1 MKSNDFKSSLTLFI
15 LSLILVFVSSC
26 KNDELLSE
34 SRQFNYATYNAY
46 KSMNLNVPLSKA
58 KGSSTSRT
66 TQDLVSYYED
76 VIVDVNNYFDSQL
89 TLTSLDYDYINNI
102 ALDQSTAEVE
112 LSYLNNTDEMLI
124 NQFNT
129 DIIQYG
135 FENAKYNLQNT
146 ILSLNLSDEQFNKYN
161 NFINILM
168 LLNNY
173 DPNILIEGLNA
184 GSITG
189 RNAACGESIAAYSL
203 ATIGLAGCVV
213 TGPFAPIVCGAAIA
227 SKVLAFRAMLRDCR

>member
-1 MKSNDFKSSLTLFI
+1 MKIIQSFWTGKHNNIEYSFGWLSNEYHYLSWI
-15 LSLILVFVSSC
+15 LSCNQLR
-26 KNDELLSE
+26 K
-34 SRQFNYATYNAY
+34 
-46 KSMNLNVPLSKA
+46 
-58 KGSSTSRT
+58 
-66 TQDLVSYYED
+66 YYD
-76 VIVDVNNYFDSQL
+76 
-89 TLTSLDYDYINNI
+89 
-102 ALDQSTAEVE
+102 EVE

-189 RNAACGESIAAYSL
+189 RNAACGESIVAYSL

>member
-1 MKSNDFKSSLTLFI
+1 MKSNVFKSSLTLFI

-34 SRQFNYATYNAY
+34 SRLFNYATYNAY

-161 NFINILM
+161 NFNTV
-168 LLNNY
+168 LNKNY
-173 DPNILIEGLNA
+173 
-184 GSITG
+184 
-189 RNAACGESIAAYSL
+189 
-203 ATIGLAGCVV
+203 
-213 TGPFAPIVCGAAIA
+213 
-227 SKVLAFRAMLRDCR
+227 